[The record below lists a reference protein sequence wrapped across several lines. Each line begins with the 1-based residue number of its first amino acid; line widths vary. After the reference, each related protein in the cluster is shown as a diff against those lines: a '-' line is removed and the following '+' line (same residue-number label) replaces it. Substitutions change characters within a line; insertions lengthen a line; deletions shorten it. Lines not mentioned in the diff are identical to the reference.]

1 MDIPYLS
8 RKFVLSAALAAL
20 ATLFMALRLL
30 EPHQWQWVIMAT
42 IVSYVAANAVQNA
55 QGTNTKEIWKTVKD
69 ANGIEREKLRQ
80 IVIWDRIKSLFD
92 RVFLACVI
100 TIAVASVFLW
110 KGIIPGSVWFVICSA
125 LAGAYNIGNAVGKS

>member
-8 RKFVLSAALAAL
+8 RKFVLSASLAAL

-42 IVSYVAANAVQNA
+42 IVSYVAANAIQDKSMAGNVAIMN
-55 QGTNTKEIWKTVKD
+55 GHRTNLATVW
-69 ANGIEREKLRQ
+69 E
-80 IVIWDRIKSLFD
+80 RIKSLFD

>member
-8 RKFVLSAALAAL
+8 RKFVLSASLAAL

-42 IVSYVAANAVQNA
+42 IVSYVAANAVQKIKR
-55 QGTNTKEIWKTVKD
+55 GEDKPDIT
-69 ANGIEREKLRQ
+69 
-80 IVIWDRIKSLFD
+80 VIWDRIKSLFD

>member
-42 IVSYVAANAVQNA
+42 IVSYVAANAIQDKSMSGNVAIMN
-55 QGTNTKEIWKTVKD
+55 GHRTNLATIW
-69 ANGIEREKLRQ
+69 E
-80 IVIWDRIKSLFD
+80 RIKSLFD
-92 RVFLACVI
+92 RVFLACALTV
-100 TIAVASVFLW
+100 AVASVFLW